1 MKSMRKTIAVLLT
14 IAMAFSLCSV
24 VSFAATAEDVWQ
36 YGTYTSLGDSAVA
49 GYGLPG
55 WEKMKQDYAV
65 WGEAAVDMDVRDAI
79 ASLNSLQDAEK
90 ALVEGTPESDA
101 TFAVLKQ
108 QKLEELGSDG
118 LAKHWHATDFTRLH
132 EVEGTYASLIAKAVG
147 ASEAEGTFH
156 HYAQCAF
163 RTEEL
168 LMVLD
173 KNYKGDSKELIDI
186 SASMSNGSYSYEN
199 LLELQ
204 SSELYPEA
212 IRNSNLITMSIGA
225 NDVYVPV
232 LGTVLVDL
240 VKLLVE
246 QAAQQGETVTEE
258 EALETAAQ
266 AVAENDTEVLEQ
278 AAEYADQVDLGEAT
292 EAEQAEA
299 VEALGDA
306 AAGDD
311 TGDVDT
317 NDEASALQAI
327 AAVIALIT
335 AKDPLYPAKI
345 ANLTLKCMVNY
356 RINYPKIVKRIF
368 EINPD
373 VTLVAPSYTL
383 NYDGFGALGG
393 VLKLVFGEMNLFV
406 KLQPKYGGHFIP
418 VTLPDKELRF
428 VDNSHPDVP
437 SHALIAETILKALPV
452 QTAFDDVAGLSEEF
466 KTAVNWAV
474 QQGVTEGTSP
484 TTFSPNEKCT
494 RAQIVTFLWR
504 MAGKPAPAQAA
515 AFTDLT
521 EDWYADAVAW
531 ASENGVTNGTS
542 ADKFS
547 PDQTCTRAQ
556 IVTFLYRYDQKFN
569 PDAKSSVFG
578 GTSFRDVSAGAYYG
592 APVMWAVK
600 NGITK
605 GVSTVLFAPLEPCTR
620 AQAVTFLYRYAAL

>member
-1 MKSMRKTIAVLLT
+1 MKTMRKTIAVLLT

-55 WEKMKQDYAV
+55 WEKMKQEYAV
-65 WGEAAVDMDVRDAI
+65 WGEDAVDMDVRDTI
-79 ASLNSLQDAEK
+79 AYLNSLQSEENAI
-90 ALVEGTPESDA
+90 VEGTPEYAA

-108 QKLEELGSDG
+108 QKLEELGDD
-118 LAKHWHATDFTRLH
+118 LANYWHATDFTRLH

-186 SASMSNGSYSYEN
+186 SAGMSNGSFSYEN

-212 IRNSNLITMSIGA
+212 IRSSDLVTMSIGA

-232 LGTVLVDL
+232 LGSVLADL

-246 QAAQQGETVTEE
+246 QAAQQGETITEE
-258 EALETAAQ
+258 EAAAEAAQ
-266 AVAENDTEVLEQ
+266 AVAENDTEVFEQ
-278 AAEYADQVDLGEAT
+278 AAEYVDQVELGEAT
-292 EAEQAEA
+292 EAEQTEA
-299 VEALGDA
+299 VEALNDA
-306 AAGDD
+306 GGD

-327 AAVIALIT
+327 AALIAIIT

-368 EINPD
+368 EINPN
-373 VTLVAPSYTL
+373 VTLVVPSYTL
-383 NYDGFGALGG
+383 NYDAFGALGG
-393 VLKLVFGEMNLFV
+393 ILKLVFGEMNLFV
-406 KLQPKYGGHFIP
+406 KLQPNHNGHYIP
-418 VTLPDKELRF
+418 VTLPDKDLVF

-452 QTAFDDVAGLSEEF
+452 QTAFDDVADLSEEF

-474 QQGVTEGTSP
+474 QMGVTNGTGEK
-484 TTFSPNEKCT
+484 TFSPNEKCT

-504 MAGKPAPAQAA
+504 MAGKPAPTQAS

-521 EDWYADAVAW
+521 EDWYADSVAW
-531 ASENGVTNGTS
+531 AAENGVTTGTS

-592 APVMWAVK
+592 APVVWAVK

-620 AQAVTFLYRYAAL
+620 VQAVTFLYRCAAL

>member
-1 MKSMRKTIAVLLT
+1 MKTMRKTIAVLLT

-55 WEKMKQDYAV
+55 WEKMKQEYAV
-65 WGEAAVDMDVRDAI
+65 WGEDAVDMDVRDTI
-79 ASLNSLQDAEK
+79 AYLNSLQSEENAI
-90 ALVEGTPESDA
+90 VEGTPEYAA

-108 QKLEELGSDG
+108 QKLEELGDD
-118 LAKHWHATDFTRLH
+118 LASYWHATDFTRLH

-156 HYAQCAF
+156 PYAQCAF

-173 KNYKGDSKELIDI
+173 KNYKGDSKELVDI
-186 SASMSNGSYSYEN
+186 SAGMSNGSFSYEN

-204 SSELYPEA
+204 SSEVYPEA
-212 IRNSNLITMSIGA
+212 IRSSNLVTMSIGA
-225 NDVYVPV
+225 NDIYVPI
-232 LGTVLVDL
+232 LGTIMADL

-246 QAAQQGETVTEE
+246 QAAAQGEPITEE
-258 EALETAAQ
+258 EAVAGAAQ
-266 AVAENDTEVLEQ
+266 AVAENDTEVFEQ
-278 AAEYADQVDLGEAT
+278 AAEYADQVELGEAT

-299 VEALGDA
+299 VEALNDA
-306 AAGDD
+306 GGD

-327 AAVIALIT
+327 AALMAVISM
-335 AKDPLYPAKI
+335 KDPLYPAKI
-345 ANLTLKCMVNY
+345 ASLALKCEVNY

-373 VTLVAPSYTL
+373 VTLVVPSYTL
-383 NYDGFGALGG
+383 NYDGFGNLGG
-393 VLKLVFGEMNLFV
+393 ILKLVFGEMNLFV
-406 KLQPKYGGHFIP
+406 RMQPNYNGHVIH
-418 VTLPDKELRF
+418 VTLPDKDLVF

-466 KTAVNWAV
+466 KTAINWAV
-474 QQGVTEGTSP
+474 QEGVTNGFPDGSFQP
-484 TTFSPNEKCT
+484 DKSCT
-494 RAQIVTFLWR
+494 RAEIVTFLWR
-504 MAGKPAPAQAA
+504 MAGKPAPTQAA

-521 EDWYADAVAW
+521 EGWYANAVAW
-531 ASENGVTNGTS
+531 AAENGITTGTS

-578 GTSFRDVSAGAYYG
+578 GTTFRDVSAGAYYG
-592 APVMWAVK
+592 APVAWAVK
-600 NGITK
+600 NGITN
-605 GVSTVLFAPLEPCTR
+605 GISSVLFAPLQPCTR